1 MRDCTCVCMRACL
14 LLFYC
19 KAAFHVLVFSD
30 HPILLIGPNQLL
42 PTTNDQRSNA
52 SMCVNTAL

>member
-1 MRDCTCVCMRACL
+1 MRACL